1 MRPKPRQNPPKLE
14 KIPAN
19 RAERVDAVFVMLLR
33 AASEDQVRQIATTEW
48 GVPEEE
54 AALLIVLANE
64 RFQKVTQLARDVENG
79 KAVLQLMD
87 LYGRSLKDEDY
98 GQALTA
104 RRQLSALLG
113 LAGQSTAA
121 PKASAPDPLAD
132 DIDRLER
139 ELGVS

>member
-1 MRPKPRQNPPKLE
+1 MRRKPRQNPPKLE
-14 KIPAN
+14 KIPVN
-19 RAERVDAVFVMLLR
+19 RAERVDAVFLMLLR
-33 AASEDQVRQIATTEW
+33 AATEDQVRAIATAEW

-64 RFQKVTQLARDVENG
+64 RFQKVAQLARDMETG
-79 KAVLQLMD
+79 KAVMQLMD
-87 LYGRSLKDEDY
+87 LYGRSLKGEDY

-121 PKASAPDPLAD
+121 PKTNAPDPLAD